1 MWYNVLQDATTR
13 HIDQVLQIAR
23 RHAVEI
29 DDGINI
35 SQEFEEGDPISSPC
49 ARQSS
54 PLPFF
59 NENSSP
65 ELPRYISPPQSPQ
78 TPLQSP
84 RTPHHHPTVEDDN
97 DDDDI
102 PIVGLKRGR
111 HEEDVEETEPSNPF
125 PDPAARVRPSDY
137 LRARCPLCFGGEFP
151 RAYPERERPDD
162 E

>member
-1 MWYNVLQDATTR
+1 ALYENGSVTR
-13 HIDQVLQIAR
+13 WCGIMFFIRIAC
-23 RHAVEI
+23 RHAIEI
-29 DDGINI
+29 DDGIDI
-35 SQEFEEGDPISSPC
+35 SQEFEEGDPLSSPC

-54 PLPFF
+54 PSLFF

-84 RTPHHHPTVEDDN
+84 CTPHHHPTVEDDN

-162 E
+162 